1 MNPPVL
7 DPHSIVWMDGELI
20 EAHEATVSVMSHALH
35 YGSSVFEGIRSYAN
49 DQGCNLFRLA
59 DHLQRLQQSAR
70 IHRIDQPYSLAEWTR
85 ACESVVQANGLSSA
99 YLRPL
104 VWKGAGGMG
113 VSHQGNRSH
122 ALVAAWEWPALLGDA
137 ARSEGVDVCISSW
150 SRPAANTLPAMA
162 KAAGNYLSSAL
173 IHDEAVRNGYHEGIA
188 LTTDGV
194 IGEGSGENLFLVS
207 QGRLLTPSCQGG
219 ILAGITRDTVMQLAR
234 RSGFEVEECTLP
246 REALLVADEIFLTG
260 TAAEI
265 TPVRSVDRTTV
276 GSGRPGPV
284 TCQIQAEF
292 FSLFT
297 ATQAGK
303 GAGAAASVPQGW
315 LHPIPRFPAA
325 SLRATR

>member
-20 EAHEATVSVMSHALH
+20 EAHEAKVSVMSHALH
-35 YGSSVFEGIRSYAN
+35 YGSSVFEGVRSYEN
-49 DQGCNLFRLA
+49 EHVSNLFRLE
-59 DHLQRLQQSAR
+59 DHLRRLQQSAR
-70 IHRIDQPYSLAEWTR
+70 IHRIDQPYSIAEWTR
-85 ACESVVQANGLSSA
+85 ACEAVVQANRLGSA

-113 VSHQGNRSH
+113 VSHQGNPSH
-122 ALVAAWEWPALLGDA
+122 ALVAAWQWPALLGEA
-137 ARSEGVDVCISSW
+137 ARNEGVDVCISSW

-188 LTTDGV
+188 LTTDGL
-194 IGEGSGENLFLVS
+194 IGEGAGENLFLVS

-234 RSGFEVEECTLP
+234 RLGLEVEETTLP
-246 REALLVADEIFLTG
+246 REALLIADEIFLTG

-265 TPVRSVDRTTV
+265 TPVRSVDRV
-276 GSGRPGPV
+276 RIGAGNPGPV
-284 TCQIQAEF
+284 TRMIQAEF
-292 FSLFT
+292 FGLF
-297 ATQAGK
+297 
-303 GAGAAASVPQGW
+303 AADAVAPPGW

-325 SLRATR
+325 SLRASR

>member
-7 DPHSIVWMDGELI
+7 NPHSIVWMDGELI
-20 EAHEATVSVMSHALH
+20 EAHQAQISVMSHALH
-35 YGSSVFEGIRSYAN
+35 YGSSVFEGIRCYSN
-49 DQGCNLFRLA
+49 EQGGSLFRLN
-59 DHLQRLQQSAR
+59 DHLQRLQHSAQ
-70 IHRIDQPYSLAEWTR
+70 IHRIDQPYSIAEWTR
-85 ACESVVQANGLSSA
+85 ACEAVVQANRLGAA

-104 VWKGAGGMG
+104 IWKGAGGMG
-113 VSHQGNRSH
+113 VSHQGNPSH

-137 ARSEGVDVCISSW
+137 ARNEGVDVCISSW

-194 IGEGSGENLFLVS
+194 IGEGAGENLFLVS
-207 QGRLLTPSCQGG
+207 GGRLLTPSCQGG
-219 ILAGITRDTVMQLAR
+219 ILAGITRDTVMHLAR
-234 RSGFEVEECTLP
+234 RSGIDVEECTLP

-265 TPVRSVDRTTV
+265 TPVRSVDRIAI
-276 GSGRPGPV
+276 GAGQPGPI
-284 TCQIQAEF
+284 TRRIQAEF
-292 FSLFT
+292 FGLF
-297 ATQAGK
+297 
-303 GAGAAASVPQGW
+303 AADTSTPDGW

-325 SLRATR
+325 SLRASR